1 MPVVLSDPA
10 TASSTATEAKTM
22 ALTAGDV
29 RKPLADLAS
38 GTSSDSVVVAGTMR
52 GAGLSYAGPATTV
65 GRLVACT
72 ARPSRGHAARRWDG
86 TGAGASAGE
95 PLGAGASGF
104 AVEHL
109 VDPSGAGDG

>member
-10 TASSTATEAKTM
+10 TASSTAIEAKTM

-29 RKPLADLAS
+29 RKPLADPAS

-65 GRLVACT
+65 GRLVARKGG
-72 ARPSRGHAARRWDG
+72 AAISRPCREKGGRDGGRRVGW
-86 TGAGASAGE
+86 
-95 PLGAGASGF
+95 
-104 AVEHL
+104 
-109 VDPSGAGDG
+109 